1 MKILRTSVLAVSI
14 LSILFYTTETGRLHE
29 IWGAPGTNITGQ
41 NSNTRVDCTRPST
54 PETPNQTTTSKPKI
68 KVVREAGHI
77 HVKRGKN
84 LRKNTSVPVHTAEI
98 QGLDYVKLFD
108 SCIGF
113 DADSRPYVQIPEKYA
128 RGVCIDNRIR
138 MRAFS
143 HNHGK
148 KYTSGN
154 TYTILKN
161 DQYINCRTMAPMNHA
176 RNMTKMVAVATGDIF
191 NHFGWHSILDKFMSY
206 YATWSD
212 EDARNIYDR
221 KKCHDMDV
229 VLLHNTDRQVDHGLV
244 HFQYSS
250 VLGHHGQF
258 LPVQNK
264 RVQCYHTMHI
274 GARPSHVH
282 GVYNNFLRSKGGRI
296 VQSFARCLGAYFQMQ
311 DEPNKN
317 KILFLNRD
325 RKYGM
330 RHVRNLQEIS
340 RVFNDNYTR
349 PVDVSVEYMDDIA
362 SMSLFRQLEVTSSF
376 TRTMISPHG
385 SQLTWIVFL
394 RQKSTVLEI
403 FPMDSGFRNKR
414 DYESLSRAANLEYM
428 RIQGRGGVENEYIYI
443 DKVRDLLQIVAQTVG
458 AHKTEQ
464 GR

>member
-1 MKILRTSVLAVSI
+1 M
-14 LSILFYTTETGRLHE
+14 
-29 IWGAPGTNITGQ
+29 
-41 NSNTRVDCTRPST
+41 
-54 PETPNQTTTSKPKI
+54 
-68 KVVREAGHI
+68 HI

-98 QGLDYVKLFD
+98 QGLDYVKLFN

-138 MRAFS
+138 MRTFS
-143 HNHGK
+143 QNHGK
-148 KYTSGN
+148 QYISGN
-154 TYTILKN
+154 K
-161 DQYINCRTMAPMNHA
+161 YINCSRMAPMNHT
-176 RNMTKMVAVATGDIF
+176 RDMTKMVAVATGGIF

-212 EDARNIYDR
+212 EDAGNIYDR

-229 VLLHNTDRQVDHGLV
+229 VLLHNTDRHVDHGLV

-250 VLGHHGQF
+250 VLGYHGQF

-282 GVYNNFLRSKGGRI
+282 GVYNKFLRSKGGRI
-296 VQSFARCLGAYFQMQ
+296 VQSFARCLRAYFQMQ
-311 DEPNKN
+311 DEPDKN

-349 PVDVSVEYMDDIA
+349 PVNVSVEYMDDIA
-362 SMSLFRQLEVTSSF
+362 SMSLLRQLQVTSLF

-385 SQLTWIVFL
+385 SQLTWILFL

-403 FPMDSGFRNKR
+403 FPMDPGFRNKR
-414 DYESLSRAANLEYM
+414 DYASLSMAANLEYI
-428 RIQGRGGVENEYIYI
+428 RIQGRGGVENQYIYI
-443 DKVRDLLQIVAQTVG
+443 DKVRDLLQIVARTVD
-458 AHKTEQ
+458 AHKI
-464 GR
+464 

>member
-1 MKILRTSVLAVSI
+1 MLRTSVLVASI
-14 LSILFYTTETGRLHE
+14 LSMLFYAMETGRLHE
-29 IWGAPGTNITGQ
+29 IWGTSGTNITRPI
-41 NSNTRVDCTRPST
+41 SNTSVDSTRPST
-54 PETPNQTTTSKPKI
+54 PATPNKTITTKLETH
-68 KVVREAGHI
+68 VVREAVHV
-77 HVKRGKN
+77 HVKTGKN
-84 LRKNTSVPVHTAEI
+84 SRKNTSVPVYTARI

-148 KYTSGN
+148 KYNSGN
-154 TYTILKN
+154 TYTVLKN
-161 DQYINCRTMAPMNHA
+161 DQYINCSTMAPVIHA
-176 RNMTKMVAVATGDIF
+176 RNMTNVVAVATGDIF

-212 EDARNIYDR
+212 EDARNIYDK

-229 VLLHNTDRQVDHGLV
+229 VLLHNTDQHVDDGLV

-264 RVQCYHTMHI
+264 RVQCYHTVHI
-274 GARPSHVH
+274 GARPSRVH
-282 GVYNNFLRSKGGRI
+282 GVYNKFLRSTGGRI
-296 VQSFARCLGAYFQMQ
+296 VQSFARCLRAYFQMQ
-311 DEPNKN
+311 DEPDKN

-330 RHVRNLQEIS
+330 RYVRNLQDIS
-340 RVFNDNYTR
+340 RVFNDEYTR
-349 PVDVSVEYMDDIA
+349 PVNVSVEYIDDIA
-362 SMSLFRQLEVTSSF
+362 SMSLSRQLQVTSLF
-376 TRTMISPHG
+376 TRTIISSHG
-385 SQLTWIVFL
+385 SQLTWILFL
-394 RQKSTVLEI
+394 RQKSTVVEI
-403 FPMDSGFRNKR
+403 FPMDPVYRNKQ
-414 DYESLSRAANLEYM
+414 DYASLSRAANLEYI

-443 DKVRDLLQIVAQTVG
+443 DKVRDLLQIVARTVD
-458 AHKTEQ
+458 AHKI
-464 GR
+464 